1 MELPTTKT
9 KAPSRAKEGAI
20 KMSEIFSLI
29 KRCCLMAVF
38 FLCIELPPIAMQIAN
53 RSNKVTVK
61 TIGLV
66 LLFLLLFGFIIGWSR
81 QTYHRYNQLPIRKRI
96 DWKLILGGYLFI
108 LIGEFILGVLNILIY
123 HQTETAN
130 NQNLMTILGHNP
142 LVTVV
147 FAISAVVLTPIAE
160 ELIFRGVLMNLFFKP
175 NTFWPKVILSGIVFS
190 AGHVSTNIISFLLY
204 CMLGMTLAYVYRK
217 SGDIRN
223 SMLLHG
229 LNNLVAMFLM
239 LLQVF
244 N

>member
-1 MELPTTKT
+1 
-9 KAPSRAKEGAI
+9 
-20 KMSEIFSLI
+20 MSEIFSLI
-29 KRCCLMAVF
+29 KRCCLMAAF

-66 LLFLLLFGFIIGWSR
+66 LLFLLLFGFIIVWSR

-108 LIGEFILGVLNILIY
+108 LGGEFILGVLNILIY

-130 NQNLMTILGHNP
+130 NQSLMTILGHNP

-147 FAISAVVLTPIAE
+147 FTISAVVLTPIAE

-217 SGDIRN
+217 SEDIRN

-239 LLQVF
+239 LSQVF